1 MQIKLGDL
9 KVAMEGFQVLAGKN
23 LPVKIAYW
31 VGKTI
36 KEIASEHT
44 DLEESRQK
52 LCMKYCEKDAD
63 GKPVLKKDESGK
75 DIFDISDMATFNTEL
90 MELFNMEVEINFNPI
105 ALDQISDIKIDPV
118 TMMKLDK
125 FIEEGE

>member
-36 KEIASEHT
+36 KKIASEYR

-63 GKPVLKKDESGK
+63 GKPALKKDEAGK
-75 DIFDISDMATFNTEL
+75 DIFDISDMATFNSEL